1 MGSFFMSDKVLYWV
15 SMTLGGLGLL
25 ILVANVCLINSNR
38 SMQIDLGQRQAAI
51 NNAANLNQ
59 LNQALI
65 QALAQSAVNDEDKD
79 IKDLLTSQGIT
90 LKPKS
95 AATAAAP
102 ADTTEKKK

>member
-1 MGSFFMSDKVLYWV
+1 MSDKMLYWV

-51 NNAANLNQ
+51 NNATNLNQ

-65 QALAQSAVNDEDKD
+65 QALAQAAVNDSDKEV
-79 IKDLLTSQGIT
+79 KDLLTSQGIT
-90 LKPKS
+90 LKPKANAD
-95 AATAAAP
+95 AASS
-102 ADTTEKKK
+102 DTTEKKK